1 MKKKLNKVIICDE
14 HLLYRTGLRVILSSN
29 KEIDVSAVASNF
41 VQLLSL
47 LLYSKPDVILI
58 SMNMIEEDKGHVLNK
73 IRKMYPMIRFI
84 VLTAEED
91 NAYAKWLK
99 EHGIDHFLPRNA
111 EPAAFYKIICT
122 TQEEQYGLT
131 A

>member
-1 MKKKLNKVIICDE
+1 MERNLSKVIICDE
-14 HLLYRTGLRVILSSN
+14 HLLYRTGLRVILGAN
-29 KEIDVSAVASNF
+29 KSIDVSAVASNF

-58 SMNMIEEDKGHVLNK
+58 SMEMIVEDKCHVLDK

-84 VLTAEED
+84 VLIAEED
-91 NAYAKWLK
+91 EAYAKWLK
-99 EHGIDHFLPRNA
+99 EHGIENFLPRNA
-111 EPAAFYKIICT
+111 EPAAFYKIIST
-122 TQEEQYGLT
+122 TQEAQYGLT